1 MLSVSVSELD
11 QVTAELHA
19 AIDRVQRVAARASD
33 GATDLAVS
41 ALRAADRL
49 TATATSVIARGGFSA
64 GAGLPAPIML
74 QMEARTTSWD
84 ARTITRI
91 AGILTGMPDTASA
104 FEEGVLSWSQIR
116 AITDAAKPCDT
127 AGRERIDRLIARRAT
142 SQSNADPDQIVAD
155 VQDEAATIRKDLTE
169 RREQRAVEQSF
180 IAFQPRL
187 DGRTFFYGE
196 GDHASVAGLVDS
208 LDAAAGPPKP
218 DGRPRAQHRYDA
230 LIALTS
236 QNPGGNRASRARPR
250 IIAALDLA
258 ELTRNEQDAAARILW
273 ALTGRPP
280 RLSPIGTQTLLCD
293 ADVLPIIFDN
303 GQPIAI
309 GHPTS
314 PIPRRIR
321 RAIEAR
327 DQGCRFPGCHAP
339 LDWTDLHHIIHRIN
353 GGRSAPE
360 NLISLCRR
368 CHRRI
373 HDHGWKITIN
383 PGGNIIFTRRGRRYE
398 SPPPTG
404 PPLLE

>member
-1 MLSVSVSELD
+1 MLSIGVSDVAAATIAL
-11 QVTAELHA
+11 AEA
-19 AIDRVQRVAARASD
+19 VERVQRIAARSD
-33 GATDLAVS
+33 RAADLAVA

-49 TATATSVIARGGFSA
+49 TATATSVIARGGFSS

-74 QMEARTTSWD
+74 QMDARTTSWD
-84 ARTITRI
+84 ARAITRI

-116 AITDAAKPCDT
+116 AITDAAKPCDA
-127 AGRERIDRLIARRAT
+127 AGRERIDRFIGRRAP
-142 SQSNADPDQIVAD
+142 SQTDADPDQIVGQ
-155 VQDEAATIRKDLTE
+155 VEDEVATIRKDLTE
-169 RREQRAVEQSF
+169 RREGRAVEQSF

-218 DGRPRAQHRYDA
+218 DGPPRARQRYDA
-230 LIALTS
+230 LIALTT
-236 QNPGGNRASRARPR
+236 QRPRGKAASRTRPR

-293 ADVLPIIFDN
+293 ADVLPIIFKG

-309 GHPTS
+309 GDAAS

-321 RAIEAR
+321 RAVESR

-373 HDHGWKITIN
+373 HNHGWKITIN
-383 PGGNIIFTRRGRRYE
+383 AGGNITFTRRSRRYE
-398 SPPPTG
+398 SPPR
-404 PPLLE
+404 PPPAR